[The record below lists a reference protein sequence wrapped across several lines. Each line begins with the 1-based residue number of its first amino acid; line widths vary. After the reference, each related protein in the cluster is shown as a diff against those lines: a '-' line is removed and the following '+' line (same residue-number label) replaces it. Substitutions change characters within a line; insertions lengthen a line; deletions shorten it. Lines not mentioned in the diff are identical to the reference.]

1 MSEWTSQGPQ
11 GSADSALHPPRGT
24 PFRRN
29 GCVSD
34 RSLAGPSGRRRAG
47 RRNRVRGRSD
57 VGVVPEHVVGVPAG
71 LEGGQSAVLL
81 FAVGGAH
88 PRLVGVALEVQIGTL
103 IGGVGL

>member
-1 MSEWTSQGPQ
+1 MPGWTSRGRK
-11 GSADSALHPPRGT
+11 GRGT
-24 PFRRN
+24 RPCALLQRPPFRRN

-34 RSLAGPSGRRRAG
+34 RSLAGPSGRRLAG
-47 RRNRVRGRSD
+47 RWNRGRGRGD

-81 FAVGGAH
+81 FAVGGAY

-103 IGGVGL
+103 